1 MEEKPV
7 HVDFSFDEARCE
19 LNCTLSVLLTSLS
32 AVTKNRIKEIQT
44 ECLSAFESDFPAVAK
59 LKTKED
65 LKSWMRKPSERRVY
79 ACEDDTIHFSM
90 LNCLYFRL
98 DRCDDFSSR
107 LERVENT
114 GWFDKLKGEIRE
126 KLWQPLRDA
135 QERFEIRGIYAQ
147 NAPPSIALQIFPVC
161 DLWLPIIRRFNRRL
175 DEFLTGLYVSPQ
187 DVAQDE
193 KTRLKI
199 YCEGESYFA
208 INILRFLRS
217 YECEPCG
224 RFEALAAKVQ
234 NHNLGRG
241 ENRITLEGL
250 EPKLLFSDA
259 YLAQSTVIL

>member
-7 HVDFSFDEARCE
+7 HVDFSFDEAKYE

-32 AVTKNRIKEIQT
+32 DRIKGIQT
-44 ECLSAFESDFPAVAK
+44 ECLSAFQTDFPAVGV
-59 LKTKED
+59 LKTKHD
-65 LKSWMRKPSERRVY
+65 LRSWMQQPEGRRVY
-79 ACEDDTIHFSM
+79 IYEDDTIHFSM

-107 LERVENT
+107 LAKVENT

-135 QERFEIRGIYAQ
+135 QERFEVKGIYAR

-193 KTRLKI
+193 KTRLKG
-199 YCEGESYFA
+199 YCEGGPYFA

-224 RFEALAAKVQ
+224 SFEALAAKVQ
-234 NHNLGRG
+234 THNLGRG
-241 ENRITLEGL
+241 KNRITLEDL